1 MGGESPIASPG
12 AVMFMMGARLWH
24 FLAAPLPALV
34 VVVQVPRLSKPES
47 VIMLIVGWLGG

>member
-47 VIMLIVGWLGG
+47 VIMLMVGWLGA